1 MKGPSIRSAL
11 VVAILLFGAG
21 FVLRAQQAA
30 KSEVLV
36 EIEVARNGSVVG
48 KPTVRMIDGSSA
60 TLHLSDGTDI
70 KLTSKVITR

>member
-11 VVAILLFGAG
+11 VIAILLFGAG

-30 KSEVLV
+30 KSEVVV
-36 EIEVARNGSVVG
+36 EMEVARNGSVVG
-48 KPTVRMIDGSSA
+48 KPAVRMVDGGTA

-70 KLTSKVITR
+70 KLTSRVITR